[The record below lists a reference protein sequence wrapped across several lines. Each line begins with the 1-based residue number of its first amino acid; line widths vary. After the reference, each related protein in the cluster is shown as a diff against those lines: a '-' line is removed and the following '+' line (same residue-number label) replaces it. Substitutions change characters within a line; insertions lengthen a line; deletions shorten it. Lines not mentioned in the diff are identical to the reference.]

1 MNLSFL
7 PSVSHL
13 YIEPHFSSSL
23 GGLIH
28 SSTYFS
34 CRHYPGAT
42 KPTVP
47 THSLFWNLVLPLSC
61 LRKLPF
67 GIYHE
72 KVFQRTQNSTF
83 FPLCHSS
90 PELFPPGFIPAAE
103 TKPWTHPRYRHT
115 PLPSPPN
122 YFWPVTTACWLSH
135 WAHLLNPSLCSY
147 FYYNAD
153 QGSFIESSWD
163 NFNHFPIYCL
173 WYCDL

>member
-72 KVFQRTQNSTF
+72 KVFQRTQNSTSF
-83 FPLCHSS
+83 LYVILPL
-90 PELFPPGFIPAAE
+90 
-103 TKPWTHPRYRHT
+103 
-115 PLPSPPN
+115 N
-122 YFWPVTTACWLSH
+122 YFLQDSSQPLRLNLELILATATLLCLLPRTTSGQSPQPV
-135 WAHLLNPSLCSY
+135 
-147 FYYNAD
+147 D
-153 QGSFIESSWD
+153 
-163 NFNHFPIYCL
+163 
-173 WYCDL
+173 